1 MSKLKAPALF
11 VVIAMSL
18 SACFGSSSTS
28 TSNALPGE
36 APFVMPA
43 N

>member
-1 MSKLKAPALF
+1 MTKLKASALF

-18 SACFGSSSTS
+18 SGCIGSSTS

-36 APFVMPA
+36 APFVMPT